1 MRFSFVSLVVAV
13 TAVAVSAN
21 PIVEKRQCSG
31 GPFSEVR

>member
-1 MRFSFVSLVVAV
+1 MRFSILSLFVAA

-31 GPFSEVR
+31 GPFSDVR